1 MLKDIIIRLCYPNKY
16 SSDAYIR
23 HIRSR
28 GGIVGERCKFYGST
42 TILIDEDYLRFI
54 RIGDDVHIA
63 KSVTILAHDQSYQ
76 VLERMESKVSLRP
89 QYYTT
94 IGNNVFIGMY
104 AVILPGANIGNNCII
119 GANAVVGGN
128 IPDGSVV
135 AGNPARIICTIDDY
149 REKLKKRFKQSA
161 VCWCRGM
168 QAQKGSNVCVDD
180 LIIYKTLIKGHEN
193 DCGGINS
200 GVFSDEELF
209 SSLDQLIQLSK

>member
-1 MLKDIIIRLCYPNKY
+1 M
-16 SSDAYIR
+16 
-23 HIRSR
+23 
-28 GGIVGERCKFYGST
+28 
-42 TILIDEDYLRFI
+42 IDEDYLRFI

-76 VLERMESKVSLRP
+76 VLERMENKVSLRP

-168 QAQKGSNVCVDD
+168 QAQKCSNISVDD
-180 LIIYKTLIKGHEN
+180 LIIYKTLIKGYEN
-193 DCGGINS
+193 DFGGINS
-200 GVFSDEELF
+200 EVFSDEELF